1 VVKGG
6 LNSKLHAVCDGQGRA
21 PCVYLM
27 AGQISGFDGARTL
40 FPNLSAA
47 KFLLADK
54 GYDANWFRDGLIG
67 KGIWLCIP
75 PKKKMSP
82 DPRRKIPL
90 AFEPKAA

>member
-1 VVKGG
+1 VR
-6 LNSKLHAVCDGQGRA
+6 LH
-21 PCVYLM
+21 LT

-40 FPNLSAA
+40 LPNLPAA

-75 PKKKMSP
+75 PNKN
-82 DPRRKIPL
+82 RKCQITYGKTL
-90 AFEPKAA
+90 YKQRHKVENMFDRIKD